1 MPAASE
7 SLAPAV
13 AVAVGPDGEGE
24 VSPPRLTSVVEGPP
38 PVGPGGKREWGR
50 AVVGEKGS
58 EAPLLESPTLQHQ
71 PQQLLDLRLY
81 LLGSGGSSSG
91 GANGKGEWG
100 RLKRAAEALPL
111 LAPVG
116 PPPMGQAERGWGW
129 AVRGKK
135 GE

>member
-1 MPAASE
+1 MCPIVGEASSYFLPMATAL
-7 SLAPAV
+7 SLPCSV
-13 AVAVGPDGEGE
+13 HTPLGP
-24 VSPPRLTSVVEGPP
+24 LK
-38 PVGPGGKREWGR
+38 GKREWGR

-81 LLGSGGSSSG
+81 LLGRVDPPPVGQ
-91 GANGKGEWG
+91 NGKGEWG

-116 PPPMGQAERGWGW
+116 PSSYGAGREGMGVG
-129 AVRGKK
+129 
-135 GE
+135 